1 MNTMINL
8 QYFIDRNIFYT
19 LLYDVLW
26 FSHTI
31 FGENSARVKLKKT
44 NLNTSVIGLLLC
56 YVWMKFRFFFK
67 KLHSPKS
74 DKIEKSPNFHLCG
87 TLRGTYSLF
96 V

>member
-1 MNTMINL
+1 MINL

-56 YVWMKFRFFFK
+56 YDWLKFRFFLK
-67 KLHSPKS
+67 KLHSNLDS
-74 DKIEKSPNFHLCG
+74 DWCVQNRVHLK
-87 TLRGTYSLF
+87 
-96 V
+96 VIK